1 MPRKTTFG
9 SDNESDASD
18 TEDQT
23 PHQDSLDLSPRSQP
37 QSSTLQSSPSQSNG
51 KKRAASAARNGIA
64 VGEGEEEEEERKL
77 KKMKKKKSK
86 SIGFTESDE
95 EEAAQYNGNGN
106 GIGEK
111 GRKRVLVS
119 NEEKKRLR
127 EIAKRLEGG
136 RRELPV
142 WEGE

>member
-51 KKRAASAARNGIA
+51 KKRAATNG
-64 VGEGEEEEEERKL
+64 VGREEEERKP
-77 KKMKKKKSK
+77 KKIKKKNKLV
-86 SIGFTESDE
+86 GFTESDE
-95 EEAAQYNGNGN
+95 EESAAAHHAQVNGTSQSN
-106 GIGEK
+106 GIGDK
-111 GRKRVLVS
+111 GKKRVLVS